1 MGVKDRQPA
10 DGVPLPIGERD
21 RPVPQKG
28 PEDGVDQPVRSPRRA
43 PLGQIDGL
51 EDGRVIRN
59 AVEKLD
65 LVEGHPQDVPN
76 DRRERLGV
84 PPGLLAD
91 RGVEPHPV
99 PHDAVDKLEGEAPV
113 GLPEGID
120 PRPVDRRFDGEIL
133 PPDPP

>member
-1 MGVKDRQPA
+1 MTS
-10 DGVPLPIGERD
+10 
-21 RPVPQKG
+21 
-28 PEDGVDQPVRSPRRA
+28 RSDPRGARL
-43 PLGQIDGL
+43 LGQIDGL

-91 RGVEPHPV
+91 RGVEPRPV

-113 GLPEGID
+113 GLPRESI
-120 PRPVDRRFDGEIL
+120 PARSTAASMEKSSRPIRPSASRATARGVVR
-133 PPDPP
+133 PPAAAPGDTLA